1 MSGNKLKIIIL
12 NAVLAA
18 IYVVITMIFYSF
30 SFGVIQ
36 VRIATALYQLV
47 AFNKKYYW
55 GMVIGVV
62 VANLLMSPF
71 GLIDILVGLGV
82 TGLGLAVAI
91 FINRRIKNINIRLL
105 VVGLCVSFGM
115 IFVATELFYISKAPF
130 LITYVYLFCGQLVA
144 QIIGAIIFK
153 IINKAINLHEIMN

>member
-1 MSGNKLKIIIL
+1 MSGNKIRSMAI

-18 IYVVITMIFYSF
+18 IYVVVTIMFSRF

-55 GMVIGVV
+55 GMVLGVV

-71 GLIDILVGLGV
+71 GLIDIPVGLGV
-82 TGLGLAVAI
+82 TGLGLAIAI
-91 FINRRIKNINIRLL
+91 FINRKIKNINIRLL
-105 VVGLCVSFGM
+105 VVGMCVSLGM
-115 IFVATELFYISKAPF
+115 IFVALELFYISKAPL
-130 LITYVYLFCGQLVA
+130 LITYVYLICGQLVA
-144 QIIGAIIFK
+144 QVIGAVIFK
-153 IINKAINLHEIMN
+153 FINKAINLREIMN

>member
-1 MSGNKLKIIIL
+1 MSGNKLKIIIM
-12 NAVLAA
+12 NAILAA
-18 IYVVITMIFYSF
+18 IYVVITVMFAKF

-55 GMVIGVV
+55 GMVMGVFI
-62 VANLLMSPF
+62 ANLLMSPF
-71 GLIDILVGLGV
+71 GLVDIPVGLGV

-91 FINRRIKNINIRLL
+91 FINSRVKNINVRLL

-115 IFVATELFYISKAPF
+115 IFVAIELFYISKAPF
-130 LITYVYLFCGQLVA
+130 LITYVYLFCGQLIA
-144 QIIGAIIFK
+144 QAIGAIIFK
-153 IINKAINLHEIMN
+153 IVNRAVNLHEIIN

>member
-1 MSGNKLKIIIL
+1 
-12 NAVLAA
+12 
-18 IYVVITMIFYSF
+18 
-30 SFGVIQ
+30 
-36 VRIATALYQLV
+36 
-47 AFNKKYYW
+47 
-55 GMVIGVV
+55 MVIGVV

-82 TGLGLAVAI
+82 TGLGLGVAI

>member
-1 MSGNKLKIIIL
+1 MAI

-18 IYVVITMIFYSF
+18 IYVVVTIMFSRF

-55 GMVIGVV
+55 GMVLGVV

-71 GLIDILVGLGV
+71 GLIDIPVGLGV
-82 TGLGLAVAI
+82 TGLGLAIAI
-91 FINRRIKNINIRLL
+91 FINRKIKNINIRLL
-105 VVGLCVSFGM
+105 VVGMCVSLGM
-115 IFVATELFYISKAPF
+115 IFVALELFYISKAPL
-130 LITYVYLFCGQLVA
+130 LITYVYLICGQLVA
-144 QIIGAIIFK
+144 QVIGAVIFK
-153 IINKAINLHEIMN
+153 FINKAINLREIMN